1 MPKKILILGACGQIG
16 TELTLELRSRH
27 GSESVIATDIREGQ
41 DELMQSGP
49 FITLDAT
56 DAKAIAEVLNSH
68 EISEVYLMAAML
80 SATAEKNP
88 FRAWNLNMSSLLNV
102 LELARSGKF
111 TKLFW
116 PSSIAVFGPTT
127 PREHTPQ
134 STIMEPTT
142 VYGISKLAG
151 EGWCSYYHRKFG
163 VDVRSIRYPGLI
175 SWKTQPGGGTTDYA
189 VEIYQEALNSGAY
202 QCFVSADTRLPMMY
216 MDDAISATLQLMDAP
231 AERIGVRT
239 SYNLGAV
246 SFTPAQMAES
256 IREEIPDFQISY
268 EPDYRQEI
276 ADTWP
281 ESIDDSKAR
290 EEWGWQHRFGLEEIT
305 REMLSR
311 LRATS

>member
-27 GSESVIATDIREGQ
+27 GAESVIATDIREGQ

-88 FRAWNLNMSSLLNV
+88 FRAWDLNMSSLLNV
-102 LELARSGKF
+102 LELARSEKF

-127 PREHTPQ
+127 PRERTPQ

-163 VDVRSIRYPGLI
+163 VHVRSIRYPGLI

-189 VEIYQEALNSGAY
+189 VEIYQKALNSGAY

-231 AERIGVRT
+231 AECIGVRT

-246 SFTPAQMAES
+246 SFTPSQMAES

-268 EPDYRQEI
+268 KPDYRQEI

-281 ESIDDSKAR
+281 ESIDDSKSR

-311 LRATS
+311 LRTNS

>member
-16 TELTLELRSRH
+16 TELTLELRSRY

-56 DAKAIAEVLNSH
+56 DAKAIADVLNSY

-88 FRAWNLNMSSLLNV
+88 FRAWDLNMSSLLNV

-175 SWKTQPGGGTTDYA
+175 SWKTKPGGGTTDYA
-189 VEIYQEALNSGAY
+189 VEIYQEALASGTY
-202 QCFVSADTRLPMMY
+202 QCFVSGDTRLPMMY

-239 SYNLGAV
+239 SYNLGAA
-246 SFTPAQMAES
+246 SFTPAQMADS
-256 IREEIPDFQISY
+256 IREEIPDFKISY
-268 EPDYRQEI
+268 SPDYRQEI

-311 LRATS
+311 LRENS

>member
-1 MPKKILILGACGQIG
+1 
-16 TELTLELRSRH
+16 
-27 GSESVIATDIREGQ
+27 
-41 DELMQSGP
+41 MQSGP

-56 DAKAIAEVLNSH
+56 DAKAIADVLNSH

-80 SATAEKNP
+80 SATAETHP
-88 FRAWNLNMSSLLNV
+88 SRAWDLNMTSLFNI
-102 LELARSGKF
+102 LELARSGKC

-127 PREHTPQ
+127 PAVNTPQ

-202 QCFVSADTRLPMMY
+202 QCFVSRDTRLPMMY

-256 IREEIPDFQISY
+256 IREELPDFQISY
-268 EPDYRQEI
+268 KPDYRQEI

-311 LRATS
+311 LRANS